1 LKLDRFVADRSGEW
15 AELDQ
20 LVDRAGVNG
29 ARLSPEE
36 LMRLGTLYRS
46 AASDLAVAR
55 RYFPASTGELR
66 LRGLVARAYAIV
78 YARPGREETVRGFF
92 ASTLWRRI
100 RENIAMVALA
110 VAIMAAGVIFGA
122 IWALNEPATA
132 ATLLPGHVVVTSHN
146 HGGFYGVSV
155 AARGGLATEIFVNN
169 ILVSIFAMLGGFT
182 AGILTAY
189 LLAYNGAVLGVLG
202 ALEWRVGGL
211 GDFTRL
217 VVPHGL
223 LELSCIALAGGA
235 GFIVARAL
243 IDPGPDTRA
252 DALGRV
258 RPVVGAFCVGF
269 MAFLVA
275 AGLTEGFITP
285 WDLPTAGAVAVGLA
299 LAGTF
304 WTLVFVRGRAQS
316 RARDLSTR

>member
-1 LKLDRFVADRSGEW
+1 LKLDRFLAERSPEW
-15 AELDQ
+15 AELDG
-20 LVDRAGVNG
+20 LLGRAGTTG
-29 ARLSPEE
+29 ARLSTED
-36 LMRLGTLYRS
+36 LLRLGTLYRS

-55 RYFPASTGELR
+55 RYFPGSGGELR
-66 LRGLVARAYAIV
+66 LRNLVARAYAIV
-78 YARPGREETVRGFF
+78 YARPTRDDTVRGFF
-92 ASTLWRRI
+92 SRTLWRRVHD
-100 RENIAMVALA
+100 NFAMVALA
-110 VAIMAAGVIFGA
+110 ILIMAAGVVFGA

-132 ATLLPGHVVVTSHN
+132 ASLLPGKVVVTGHN
-146 HGGFYGVSV
+146 HGAFYGVSV
-155 AARGGLATEIFVNN
+155 AARGGLATQIFVNN
-169 ILVSIFAMLGGFT
+169 IIVSIFAMLGGFT

-211 GDFTRL
+211 GDFVRL

-235 GFIVARAL
+235 GLIIARAL

-252 DALGRV
+252 DALARV
-258 RPVVGAFCVGF
+258 RPVVGVFCLGF

-285 WDLPTAGAVAVGLA
+285 WDLPTAAAVALGVA
-299 LAGTF
+299 LAGGF
-304 WTLVFVRGRAQS
+304 WAMVALRGRVRSA
-316 RARDLSTR
+316 RAT